1 MADRL
6 LQPAMKTPSGVVSQ
20 FPTTHS
26 SEQAWFYIVATLSAV
41 VPGTMLLL
49 RLYTKW
55 RIVRKLDLI
64 DCSTPFFQYF
74 VTQTLIKSIGLAT
87 ISFVSYIE
95 SR

>member
-6 LQPAMKTPSGVVSQ
+6 FEPALKTPSGVISQ

-26 SEQAWFYIVATLSAV
+26 SEQAWFYIAATLSAV
-41 VPGTMLLL
+41 VSGTLLLL

-64 DCSTPFFQYF
+64 DCSTPFIRTF
-74 VTQTLIKSIGLAT
+74 VT
-87 ISFVSYIE
+87 
-95 SR
+95 